1 MTYRNLMRTKTFYGY
16 SFLTCGEVMMLVNS
30 HGMYSLSLVRMAAS
44 HMATSISIISSTKME
59 ESHMVAVLKHLF
71 SWSVV
76 FKNLIPVTQFYQ

>member
-1 MTYRNLMRTKTFYGY
+1 MFYGY
-16 SFLTCGEVMMLVNS
+16 YFVTCGEVMMLVNS
-30 HGMYSLSLVRMAAS
+30 HGIYSLSLVRMAAS
-44 HMATSISIISSTKME
+44 NTATYILMMSSAKMK

>member
-1 MTYRNLMRTKTFYGY
+1 MRTKKFYGY
-16 SFLTCGEVMMLVNS
+16 YLVTCGEVMMLVNS

-44 HMATSISIISSTKME
+44 HMSTSILIISSTKMK
-59 ESHMVAVLKHLF
+59 ESNMVAVLKHLF